1 MTAIIVGMIL
11 LAMPAA
17 TWILEAR
24 DNSRSVECWRLIRE
38 ARENER
44 ERILRNHMR
53 VTRYASIG
61 RR

>member
-1 MTAIIVGMIL
+1 MIIIIGLIL
-11 LAMPAA
+11 LGIPAA

-44 ERILRNHMR
+44 ERILRHHMR
-53 VTRYASIG
+53 VTRYAMTG